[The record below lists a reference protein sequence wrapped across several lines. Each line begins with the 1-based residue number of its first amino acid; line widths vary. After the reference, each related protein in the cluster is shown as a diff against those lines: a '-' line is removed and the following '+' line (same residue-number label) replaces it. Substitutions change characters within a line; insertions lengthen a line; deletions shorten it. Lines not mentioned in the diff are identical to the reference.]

1 MKNRIYSVDSAK
13 AVKAQEYGYLN
24 AIHYM
29 APASIAGVGNLC
41 PKASPA
47 CLAAC
52 LGWYSGHAGMV
63 KTDLDR
69 NSVRQSRIDK
79 ARRFMKERPAYLWDM
94 ALATALAYK
103 KAKKAKLKLCARA
116 NGSTD
121 ISYEGLGLYID
132 ERQARILSKHCGR
145 KIKAGQYASLFHLF
159 SFVQWVDYTKNA
171 ARLYRALPSNYC
183 LTLSYSGT
191 NQAECLKALG
201 AGHNVAVV
209 FGDGLPSHWNGFP
222 VINGDSHDL
231 RHLDPKGVVVGLSP
245 KGKKAKADRESG
257 FVVWSNAP
265 SLALA
270 A

>member
-1 MKNRIYSVDSAK
+1 MENRIYSVDSAK
-13 AVKAQEYGYLN
+13 AIKAQQYGYLN
-24 AIHYM
+24 AIHYV

-41 PKASPA
+41 PKASAA

-52 LGWYSGHAGMV
+52 LGWYSGHASMV
-63 KTDLDR
+63 KSDQDR

-79 ARRFMKERPAYLWDM
+79 ARRFMTDRKAYLWDVCR
-94 ALATALAYK
+94 ATALAYR
-103 KAKKAKLKLCARA
+103 KAKKAKLKLAGRL

-121 ISYEGLGLYID
+121 IAFEGIAIELN
-132 ERQARILSKHCGR
+132 EKQAGILSKLCAR
-145 KIKAGQYASLFHLF
+145 KIKPGKYKNIFELFA
-159 SFVQWVDYTKNA
+159 FVQWIDYTKNS

-191 NQAECLKALG
+191 NQADCLKALK

-222 VINGDSHDL
+222 VIDGDKHDL
-231 RHLDPKGVVVGLSP
+231 RHLDPRGVVVGLSP
-245 KGKKAKADRESG
+245 KGKKAKADKESG
-257 FVVWSNAP
+257 FVVWNSE
-265 SLALA
+265 SQALA

>member
-1 MKNRIYSVDSAK
+1 MENRIYSTDSAK
-13 AVKAQEYGYLN
+13 AAKAQGFGYLN

-41 PKASPA
+41 PKASAA

-63 KTDLDR
+63 KTDQDR
-69 NSVRQSRIDK
+69 NSVRLSRIYK
-79 ARRFMKERPAYLWDM
+79 ARRFMKDRHNYLWDM
-94 ALATALAYK
+94 ARATALAYR
-103 KAKKAKLKLCARA
+103 KAKREKLKLCARA

-121 ISYEGLGLYID
+121 ISWEGVALYID
-132 ERQARILSKHCGR
+132 ESQARILSKLCER
-145 KIKAGQYASLFHLF
+145 KIKAGQYASLFALF
-159 SFVQWVDYTKNA
+159 HFVQWVDYTKNA
-171 ARLYRALPSNYC
+171 MRLYRALPNNYS

-191 NQAECLKALG
+191 NQADCAKALQ

-209 FGDGLPSHWNGFP
+209 FGDSLPESWLGFP

-231 RHLDPKGVVVGLSP
+231 RHLDPRGVVVGLSP
-245 KGKKAKADRESG
+245 KGKKAKADKESG
-257 FVVWSNAP
+257 FVVWSKP